1 MQTVTLVVIQKSKKL
16 LPKVSPSDLYQVT
29 ETEPED
35 KNGHSDIGPIWAR
48 HNFEFVRFWPKNP
61 IVIL

>member
-35 KNGHSDIGPIWAR
+35 KNGHIDMGPI
-48 HNFEFVRFWPKNP
+48 
-61 IVIL
+61 